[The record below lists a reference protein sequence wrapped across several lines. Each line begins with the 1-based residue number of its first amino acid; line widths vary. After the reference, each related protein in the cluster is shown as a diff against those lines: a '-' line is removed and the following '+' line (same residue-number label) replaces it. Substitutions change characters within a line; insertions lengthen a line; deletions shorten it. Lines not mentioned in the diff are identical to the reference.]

1 MTASVDG
8 NVRNE
13 DANYGDV
20 FWESVAGEYAADE
33 LFSVALRTKKTG
45 FTVAVAC
52 AAEYEGPEACLTK
65 ARPRSK
71 NQADLPCCGVRYT
84 IIAGSGTKMTVRKYV
99 AILSDRYVPTEGIV
113 RQSLIRADDA
123 RRTGCLD
130 LFKAHAA
137 HWDAS
142 WRNCDVIIEGDLA
155 AQQGIRYTI
164 YQLLC
169 TYSGSDA
176 RLNIGPKGFT
186 GEKYGGGTYWDT
198 EAYALYFYLG
208 THPPHV
214 AKQLLQ
220 YRHAQ
225 LDKARE
231 NASKLGLA
239 GALYPMVTMTGE
251 ECHNEWEITF
261 EEIHRNAAIAFAIR
275 NYAEYTGDYA
285 YIYSQGID
293 VLVETARFWASRGEL
308 QQGTRGLGHP
318 RCNRAQRI

>member
-1 MTASVDG
+1 M
-8 NVRNE
+8 
-13 DANYGDV
+13 
-20 FWESVAGEYAADE
+20 
-33 LFSVALRTKKTG
+33 
-45 FTVAVAC
+45 
-52 AAEYEGPEACLTK
+52 
-65 ARPRSK
+65 
-71 NQADLPCCGVRYT
+71 
-84 IIAGSGTKMTVRKYV
+84 
-99 AILSDRYVPTEGIV
+99 PTEGIV

-293 VLVETARFWASRGEL
+293 VLVETARFWASRASYSKAREAWVI
-308 QQGTRGLGHP
+308 LGVTGPNEYENNVDRLVGAVSLIARFHFD
-318 RCNRAQRI
+318 CG